1 MKSVMAAS
9 MVGVLVLC
17 LSACAWGEEVN
28 ADKAGAAATPATT
41 ATTPADGTAEKP
53 AVKSPTL
60 DKIVA
65 DIAAQ
70 VAASEKM
77 LKSYEEEMA
86 KPEDKRDVKK
96 AQALKANAAA
106 GYYRAAMKA
115 KGFSIRLKDDE
126 KQSFL
131 DQYDKP
137 NREKA
142 VSLLLELADAAKG
155 KKSYQEALSLY
166 KQVLNIDPKNAAA
179 EAGIKAVLEELKTA
193 KANGSV
199 GGGTDKTNIKPWEK
213 DAKGR
218 STQNFTGTR
227 TDWGGTKSGGW

>member
-1 MKSVMAAS
+1 MI
-9 MVGVLVLC
+9 GVLVLC

-28 ADKAGAAATPATT
+28 TDKAGAAAPPATT
-41 ATTPADGTAEKP
+41 ATTPAAGTTEKP
-53 AVKSPTL
+53 AVKNLAL
-60 DKIVA
+60 DRTIA

-70 VAASEKM
+70 VAASEKL
-77 LKSYEEEMA
+77 LKSCEEEMA

-96 AQALKANAAA
+96 AQNLKVNAAL
-106 GYYRAAMKA
+106 GYYRAAAKA
-115 KGFSIRLKDDE
+115 KGFSLRLKDDE

-166 KQVLNIDPKNAAA
+166 KQVLGIEPKNAAA
-179 EAGIKAVLEELKTA
+179 EAGIKAITEELKTA
-193 KANGSV
+193 KATGS
-199 GGGTDKTNIKPWEK
+199 GSAGSGTDNTTTVKPWEQGYKK
-213 DAKGR
+213 DYGAKH
-218 STQNFTGTR
+218 
-227 TDWGGTKSGGW
+227 TDWGRTGRGAW

>member
-1 MKSVMAAS
+1 MKSVMTAN

-28 ADKAGAAATPATT
+28 ADKAGAA
-41 ATTPADGTAEKP
+41 DGAAEKAVVKNP
-53 AVKSPTL
+53 AL

-70 VAASEKM
+70 VAASEKL
-77 LKSYEEEMA
+77 LKSCEEEMA

-96 AQALKANAAA
+96 AQGLKARAAA
-106 GYYRAAMKA
+106 GYYGAAMKA
-115 KGFSIRLKDDE
+115 KGFSVRLKDDE
-126 KQSFL
+126 KQSFME
-131 DQYDKP
+131 QYDKP

-142 VSLLLELADAAKG
+142 VSLLLGLADAAKE

-179 EAGIKAVLEELKTA
+179 EAGIKAITEELKTA
-193 KANGSV
+193 KAKGSGQ
-199 GGGTDKTNIKPWEK
+199 GGSTDKTNIKPWENTYKK
-213 DAKGR
+213 DY
-218 STQNFTGTR
+218 TGTH
-227 TDWGGTKSGGW
+227 TDWGRTGRGAY